1 VPDGFL
7 RAGVVEVLLEWIN
20 GDLDAPA
27 DEVIE
32 HFTALF
38 TAAAHASVARDEP
51 SGTAPA
57 PGG

>member
-1 VPDGFL
+1 MMG
-7 RAGVVEVLLEWIN
+7 GVVEVLLEWIN
-20 GDLDAPA
+20 GDLDVPA
-27 DEVIE
+27 DEVVE

-51 SGTAPA
+51 SADRPA